1 MCHCVYRFGIQNKY
15 GMTKKILTN
24 VIKFGIYDGLVK
36 SQKVGFSVIPAKAGI
51 RTSYFKLFWTP
62 AFAGVTIQET
72 FYETII
78 CNYKCMPKG
87 GCMDKALVTVKGQVV
102 IPSKLRRKLG
112 IRKGTQVSLYER
124 NGEIIIKPITDEYI
138 RSMAG
143 MTGTKGK
150 LLKALREEKA
160 KERAL

>member
-1 MCHCVYRFGIQNKY
+1 
-15 GMTKKILTN
+15 
-24 VIKFGIYDGLVK
+24 
-36 SQKVGFSVIPAKAGI
+36 
-51 RTSYFKLFWTP
+51 
-62 AFAGVTIQET
+62 
-72 FYETII
+72 
-78 CNYKCMPKG
+78 
-87 GCMDKALVTVKGQVV
+87 MDKAVVTVKGQVV

-124 NGEIIIKPITDEYI
+124 NGEIILKPITDEYI